1 MFEVLEEALRINKE
15 ALNQAYKNDNYEQQ
29 QSLLLSISM
38 LKDSL
43 IEMYKH
49 DYIYDRRNK

>member
-1 MFEVLEEALRINKE
+1 MFEVLEEALKINRE
-15 ALNQAYKNDNYEQQ
+15 ALKQAYKNDNYEQQ

-43 IEMYKH
+43 LEMYEDEH
-49 DYIYDRRNK
+49 IYDRRNK